1 MELSRG
7 RFPAHRHQ
15 PQPSC
20 SMFGHRC
27 SVPGAPPTPPPHR
40 HHSCKSCYV
49 LQSSACHVR
58 KAQLFSLL
66 LEEDHQPLGPGGSPQ
81 SWLIK
86 GIERPVACIAIRL
99 YNRTNCLIAWN
110 EADPGF
116 CSKQLGLSLKLARL
130 PARNF
135 PMSEKLTLE
144 KKSANLIPRLSASI
158 LQNFSLLKV
167 TFCDGQS

>member
-1 MELSRG
+1 
-7 RFPAHRHQ
+7 
-15 PQPSC
+15 
-20 SMFGHRC
+20 MFGHRC

-58 KAQLFSLL
+58 KARLFS
-66 LEEDHQPLGPGGSPQ
+66 PAGRGPPTSRGPGGSPQ

-130 PARNF
+130 PGTSQYNVRGAHFRK
-135 PMSEKLTLE
+135 EKRQ
-144 KKSANLIPRLSASI
+144 SYPRLSTS
-158 LQNFSLLKV
+158 LLHYFMLLKV
-167 TFCDGQS
+167 TFCDG